1 MNKMEEI
8 IETFNYQGV
17 LELLEEKY
25 GRKFMIEN
33 ADLFYLW
40 YCVKRKHIK
49 ENRED
54 MIRYL
59 RENNIMDDTRRIMS
73 TVSRYYR
80 FREHLPEINNRA
92 KTRLD
97 RGNQYLNPIIPFEA
111 VGSMML
117 GIIDD
122 RNNESFSV
130 VDISEGRENKVA
142 VIFKKGGVSWR
153 NDNLH
158 PSQMRWIVDKVKN
171 QIKKRKGVF
180 VV

>member
-1 MNKMEEI
+1 MNNNKEV
-8 IETFNYQGV
+8 IETFHYEGV
-17 LELLEEKY
+17 LEILEEKY
-25 GRKFMIEN
+25 GKKFMIEN

-40 YCVKRKHIK
+40 YCVKRKHIR

-54 MIRYL
+54 MIKYL
-59 RENNIMDDTRRIMS
+59 KDKNIIDDTRRILS

-80 FREHLPEINNRA
+80 FREVLPEMSGMA
-92 KTRLD
+92 QHRLN
-97 RGNQYLNPIIPFEA
+97 RGNQYLSPIIPFEK
-111 VGSMML
+111 VGNRML

-122 RNNESFSV
+122 MNKESYSV

-158 PSQMRWIVDKVKN
+158 PSEMRWVVDKVKK
-171 QIKKRKGVF
+171 QRKGVF
-180 VV
+180 SI

>member
-1 MNKMEEI
+1 MNNNKEV
-8 IETFNYQGV
+8 IETFHYEGV
-17 LELLEEKY
+17 LEILEEKY
-25 GRKFMIEN
+25 GKKFMIEN

-40 YCVKRKHIK
+40 YCVKRKHIR

-54 MIRYL
+54 MIKYL
-59 RENNIMDDTRRIMS
+59 KDKNIIDDTRRILS

-80 FREHLPEINNRA
+80 FREVLPEMSGMSQHILN
-92 KTRLD
+92 
-97 RGNQYLNPIIPFEA
+97 RGNQYLSPIVPFEK
-111 VGSMML
+111 VGNRML

-122 RNNESFSV
+122 MNKESYSV

-158 PSQMRWIVDKVKN
+158 PSEMRWVVDKVKN
-171 QIKKRKGVF
+171 KREGVF
-180 VV
+180 SI

>member
-1 MNKMEEI
+1 
-8 IETFNYQGV
+8 
-17 LELLEEKY
+17 
-25 GRKFMIEN
+25 
-33 ADLFYLW
+33 
-40 YCVKRKHIK
+40 
-49 ENRED
+49 
-54 MIRYL
+54 
-59 RENNIMDDTRRIMS
+59 
-73 TVSRYYR
+73 
-80 FREHLPEINNRA
+80 
-92 KTRLD
+92 
-97 RGNQYLNPIIPFEA
+97 
-111 VGSMML
+111 ML